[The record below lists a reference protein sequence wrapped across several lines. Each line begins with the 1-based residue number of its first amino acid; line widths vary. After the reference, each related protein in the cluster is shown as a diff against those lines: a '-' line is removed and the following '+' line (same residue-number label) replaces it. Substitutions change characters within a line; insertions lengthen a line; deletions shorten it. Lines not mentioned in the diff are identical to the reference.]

1 MALVTLRIVD
11 GADRGRV
18 FENMPTPLTIGREE
32 GNSVQLNDERISRFH
47 VKIQDDQEKLVL
59 TDLQSTNGTKVNGES
74 VQLWVLRPGDLLTL
88 GRTMLLVG
96 TREEI
101 AARLAQLRGADLSA
115 GVEMDADGGE
125 SSASSFSL
133 DSELQTGEIA
143 DAQATLHT
151 LLPPELPDELDLG
164 QAAQIS
170 ELLQYFHLRLRGLI
184 HSVKSSPRGERITLE
199 QAPVAEPARPLRATR
214 PLHPRDRRAR
224 SVTRHGNSAPQ
235 ASRGLFQER
244 ATGEILHG
252 AAPLTSVVRW

>member
-32 GNSVQLNDERISRFH
+32 GNSVQLNDERVSRFH

-96 TREEI
+96 AREQI
-101 AARLAQLRGADLSA
+101 AARLAELRGADLST
-115 GVEMDADGGE
+115 GVEMDPDRGE
-125 SSASSFSL
+125 SCSPSFSL
-133 DSELQTGEIA
+133 DSELQTSESG
-143 DAQATLHT
+143 DAQATLHM

-170 ELLQYFHLRLRGLI
+170 ELLQYFHLRLRGLV
-184 HSVKSSPRGERITLE
+184 HSVEPAPRGERITLE
-199 QAPVAEPARPLRATR
+199 QRQWQNLLDLYERLARYIRAIGEP
-214 PLHPRDRRAR
+214 DR
-224 SVTRHGNSAPQ
+224 
-235 ASRGLFQER
+235 
-244 ATGEILHG
+244 
-252 AAPLTSVVRW
+252 